1 MILILILLILI
12 QDKAV
17 LNLKSCNLNLH
28 NAYLQIVEN
37 IQNFSELNFTNCN
50 NKLTK
55 NVLIIF
61 PKKKLL
67 LDNSLNFKQ
76 ISLYSKQL
84 PLFVMF
90 RNLKGFDLESNP
102 FKTLTFIDS
111 RTNKT
116 SSSFFFILQDTFFD
130 FYFRNELVNHE
141 ICNKN
146 LIEKLKNQ
154 VNFFTWIYGLDAASP
169 DVIYHE
175 NICPLVFAKSRINY
189 LLLSST
195 NSLFVKNSLTFSN
208 VSDDLAM
215 YINPVIFDL
224 DLRLYHID
232 LNEKLLNKH
241 VFKNLVRFTLNGIIN
256 SINDDL
262 FKSFDYLKLLQ
273 IKMEN
278 IQNIFHKKNKWL
290 QYLNNKVYVNDLSI
304 KYNFQKTFG
313 LIIEQTHF
321 NHSYYNFPDE
331 DFCYFT
337 KVM

>member
-1 MILILILLILI
+1 
-12 QDKAV
+12 
-17 LNLKSCNLNLH
+17 
-28 NAYLQIVEN
+28 
-37 IQNFSELNFTNCN
+37 
-50 NKLTK
+50 
-55 NVLIIF
+55 
-61 PKKKLL
+61 
-67 LDNSLNFKQ
+67 
-76 ISLYSKQL
+76 
-84 PLFVMF
+84 MF

-102 FKTLTFIDS
+102 FKTLKFIDS

-130 FYFRNELVNHE
+130 FYFRNELVTRE

-241 VFKNLVRFTLNGIIN
+241 VFKNLVRFTLNGIIH
-256 SINDDL
+256 SIDDDL

-304 KYNFQKTFG
+304 KYNFQRIFG

-331 DFCYFT
+331 DFCYFKDFPHNKLVMPVLKPFELKQLNSVRSCT
-337 KVM
+337 KYFLTQYSSKYEYEIVFAMRSVHQNGYVDAYYYKDLSEYFFIHKHEKCNDFFKKKLVT

>member
-1 MILILILLILI
+1 MILILFLLILI
-12 QDKAV
+12 QSKAV
-17 LNLKSCNLNLH
+17 LNLKSCNLNLY
-28 NAYLQIVEN
+28 NAYLQIEEN

-50 NKLTK
+50 NKLIK

-61 PKKKLL
+61 PEKKLL
-67 LDNSLNFKQ
+67 LDNSLNLKQ
-76 ISLYSKQL
+76 ISLYSKQI
-84 PLFVMF
+84 PLFFMF
-90 RNLKGFDLESNP
+90 RKIKGFDLESNP
-102 FKTLTFIDS
+102 FKTLRFIDS
-111 RTNKT
+111 RTNKS

-146 LIEKLKNQ
+146 LIKKLINQ

-175 NICPLVFAKSRINY
+175 NICPLIFAKSRISY

-241 VFKNLVRFTLNGIIN
+241 VFNKLVRLTLNGVIH
-256 SINDDL
+256 SIDDDL
-262 FKSFDYLKLLQ
+262 FKSFDYLKLLRL
-273 IKMEN
+273 KMEN

-290 QYLNNKVYVNDLSI
+290 Q
-304 KYNFQKTFG
+304 
-313 LIIEQTHF
+313 
-321 NHSYYNFPDE
+321 
-331 DFCYFT
+331 
-337 KVM
+337 

>member
-50 NKLTK
+50 NKLIK

-111 RTNKT
+111 RTNKINW
-116 SSSFFFILQDTFFD
+116 F
-130 FYFRNELVNHE
+130 
-141 ICNKN
+141 
-146 LIEKLKNQ
+146 
-154 VNFFTWIYGLDAASP
+154 
-169 DVIYHE
+169 
-175 NICPLVFAKSRINY
+175 NISR
-189 LLLSST
+189 
-195 NSLFVKNSLTFSN
+195 
-208 VSDDLAM
+208 
-215 YINPVIFDL
+215 
-224 DLRLYHID
+224 
-232 LNEKLLNKH
+232 
-241 VFKNLVRFTLNGIIN
+241 G
-256 SINDDL
+256 
-262 FKSFDYLKLLQ
+262 
-273 IKMEN
+273 
-278 IQNIFHKKNKWL
+278 
-290 QYLNNKVYVNDLSI
+290 
-304 KYNFQKTFG
+304 
-313 LIIEQTHF
+313 
-321 NHSYYNFPDE
+321 
-331 DFCYFT
+331 
-337 KVM
+337 